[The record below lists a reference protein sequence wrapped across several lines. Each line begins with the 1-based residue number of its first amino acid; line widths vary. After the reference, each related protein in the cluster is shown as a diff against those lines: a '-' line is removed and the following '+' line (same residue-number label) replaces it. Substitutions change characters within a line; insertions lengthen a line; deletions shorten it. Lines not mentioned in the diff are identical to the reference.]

1 MKNST
6 LCYIYKDDE
15 CLMLHRTK
23 KENDQSHDKWL
34 GIGGKFEDKESP
46 EDCALREIKEET
58 GLTVTDYRYRGI
70 VTFVSDEWE
79 TEYMHLFTA
88 DGFTGNIIECDEGDL
103 EWVKKKDVLKLPM
116 WEGDRIFLDLIE
128 RDDPFFSLKLVYK
141 GDRLIDAVLNGK
153 RINRQ
158 EGLWKI

>member
-88 DGFTGNIIECDEGDL
+88 DRFIGNIIECDEGDL

>member
-6 LCYIYKDDE
+6 LCYIYRDDE

-103 EWVKKKDVLKLPM
+103 EWVKKKDVIKLPM

-141 GDRLIDAVLNGK
+141 GDRLMDAVLNGK

>member
-58 GLTVTDYRYRGI
+58 GLTGTDYRYRGI
-70 VTFVSDEWE
+70 GTFVSDEWE

-88 DGFTGNIIECDEGDL
+88 DRFIGNIIECDEGDL